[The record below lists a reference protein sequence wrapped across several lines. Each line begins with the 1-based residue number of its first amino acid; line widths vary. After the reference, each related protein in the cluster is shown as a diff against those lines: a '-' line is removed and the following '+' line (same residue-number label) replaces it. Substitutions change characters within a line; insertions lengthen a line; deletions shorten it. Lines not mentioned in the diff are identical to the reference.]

1 MSNNPYALTHVVTTR
16 NKLPFLQEALSRMI
30 RHLQPDEEIIVI
42 DAASTDGTVEYL
54 NGLHRVGKIHQFVS
68 EPDRGEGH
76 GYNKGMLWARGTLV
90 KIHSDDD
97 VCYHPGIQ
105 ACIAFMLHHPDID
118 ALATCAGGTR
128 WDKEGPCHH
137 EASER
142 WIRDYLRWRET
153 GKPFPFCTNG
163 LMVRKSSLAQ
173 LGLFNVTF
181 VSLDTEYSLRI
192 TQERHRLA
200 WYTGICWVGNTNPR
214 SQSVTKVAIMQREVK
229 LLQERYMGIR
239 PRPRRDT
246 LKRVLK
252 KAERWGKRLIRGT
265 VGMETDKQWPF
276 PASVTES
283 FEICDRWL
291 VEVNRTRPGEFLL
304 PSSNV

>member
-1 MSNNPYALTHVVTTR
+1 MVQS
-16 NKLPFLQEALSRMI
+16 
-30 RHLQPDEEIIVI
+30 LQPDEEIIVV
-42 DAASTDGTVEYL
+42 DAASTDGTVDYL
-54 NGLHRVGKIHQFVS
+54 TGLHRTGKIHQFVS

-76 GYNKGMLWARGTLV
+76 GYNKGLLFARGTLV

-105 ACIAFMLHHPDID
+105 ACKAFMLHHPDID

-137 EASER
+137 EASKR
-142 WIRDYLRWRET
+142 WIRDYMLWRKT

-163 LMVRKSSLAQ
+163 LMVRKSSLAK

-200 WYTGICWVGNTNPR
+200 WYTGLCWVGNTNPR
-214 SQSVTKVAIMQREVK
+214 SQSVTKQATIQRECK
-229 LLQERYMGIR
+229 LLLERYWGIR
-239 PRPRRDT
+239 SRPGLEAVKRT
-246 LKRVLK
+246 LKQ
-252 KAERWGKRLIRGT
+252 AERWGKRVIRGT
-265 VGMETDKQWPF
+265 LGMKTTKSWPF
-276 PASVTES
+276 PESVAES
-283 FEICDRWL
+283 FERCDRWL
-291 VEVNRTRPGEFLL
+291 AEVNRAEPGEFLL
-304 PSSNV
+304 PNSQA